1 MNSLILPCGSIL
13 EYTINQDSHG
23 SIAEYYYLNG
33 KWIEPKKGAL
43 IVSKD
48 WNENWL
54 KKSNGSY
61 KSPIQKFTG
70 LSGGVK
76 INS

>member
-33 KWIEPKKGAL
+33 KWIEPKKARLLYLRIGM
-43 IVSKD
+43 K
-48 WNENWL
+48 
-54 KKSNGSY
+54 
-61 KSPIQKFTG
+61 TG
-70 LSGGVK
+70 
-76 INS
+76 